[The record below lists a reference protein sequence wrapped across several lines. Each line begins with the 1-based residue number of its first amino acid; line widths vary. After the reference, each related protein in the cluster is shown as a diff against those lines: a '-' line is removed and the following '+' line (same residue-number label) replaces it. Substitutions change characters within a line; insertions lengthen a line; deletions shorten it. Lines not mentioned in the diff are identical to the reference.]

1 MMILQKMS
9 PSDDRP
15 IVSLITAKTVAFRLG
30 GGVRFLT
37 KTKDQTVTM
46 WGIHEAQKIESL
58 VQMYEGLE
66 TADNPIEDT
75 FNINKEFKSSVIY
88 KAYNLLKKG

>member
-1 MMILQKMS
+1 MMILPKIS
-9 PSDDRP
+9 PSDERP
-15 IVSLITAKTVAFRLG
+15 FVSLITDKTVAFRIG
-30 GGVRFLT
+30 DGVRFLT

-46 WGIHEAQKIESL
+46 WGIHEAQEIESL
-58 VQMYEGLE
+58 VRIYEGLE

-75 FNINKEFKSSVIY
+75 FNINEEFKGHIIY